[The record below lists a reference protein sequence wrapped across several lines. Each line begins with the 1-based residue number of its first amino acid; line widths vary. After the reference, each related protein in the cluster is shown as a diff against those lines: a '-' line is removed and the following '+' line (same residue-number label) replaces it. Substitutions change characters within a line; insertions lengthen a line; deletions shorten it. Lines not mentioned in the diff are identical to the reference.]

1 MLYIGGIKVNPD
13 KKIVKTVSITIN
25 NPNFTEEATKEL
37 LGKLEE
43 VGNDIAIIALAIATE
58 KEREVTPED
67 IVEAFWKLRK

>member
-1 MLYIGGIKVNPD
+1 MNPA

-25 NPNFTEEATKEL
+25 NPYFTEKATKEL

-67 IVEAFWKLRK
+67 VVEAFWKLRK